1 MWRKEEEKLKS
12 PSENSTGSPNPTPG
26 VGPMTINPKEAFGG
40 TQTTSKAVAC
50 VSQGIK
56 IKGELSGTE
65 DLFIDGKVE
74 GKISLENSVV
84 TVGPNAIVKA
94 DITAREVVVR
104 GRVEGKLLG
113 SERIQIWHTAR
124 INGDMKSER
133 ISIEEGSE
141 LHGHMEAGK
150 LTSSVAEALDSGSS
164 RKTEAKTKE
173 SAVGE
178 GKASS
183 GAAVAGAD

>member
-1 MWRKEEEKLKS
+1 
-12 PSENSTGSPNPTPG
+12 
-26 VGPMTINPKEAFGG
+26 MTNNPKDAFGG
-40 TQTTSKAVAC
+40 TQNSTKAVAC

-65 DLFIDGKVE
+65 DLFIDGHVE

-94 DITAREVVVR
+94 DISAREVVVR
-104 GRVEGKLLG
+104 GRVEGKVHG
-113 SERIQIWHTAR
+113 SERIEIWHTAR
-124 INGDMKSER
+124 ITGDMKSAR
-133 ISIEEGSE
+133 VGIEEGSE
-141 LHGHMEAGK
+141 LHGKMEAGK
-150 LTSSVAEALDSGSS
+150 MNSTTAEALGTLGS
-164 RKTEAKTKE
+164 RKSEIKSMETTSE
-173 SAVGE
+173 E

>member
-1 MWRKEEEKLKS
+1 M
-12 PSENSTGSPNPTPG
+12 
-26 VGPMTINPKEAFGG
+26 MNPKDAFGG
-40 TQTTSKAVAC
+40 SQSSLKAVAC

-65 DLFIDGKVE
+65 DLFIDGNVE
-74 GKISLENSVV
+74 GKVSLGNSVV
-84 TVGPNAIVKA
+84 TVGPNAVVKA

-104 GRVEGKLLG
+104 GRVEGKLYG

-124 INGDMKSER
+124 IHGDMKSER
-133 ISIEEGSE
+133 IAIEEGSE

-150 LTSSVAEALDSGSS
+150 ASSSAAELLGSGSPKKS
-164 RKTEAKTKE
+164 ELQPKE
-173 SAVGE
+173 TTSGE

-183 GAAVAGAD
+183 GAVVAGAD

>member
-1 MWRKEEEKLKS
+1 MTN
-12 PSENSTGSPNPTPG
+12 NS
-26 VGPMTINPKEAFGG
+26 KDAFGG
-40 TQTTSKAVAC
+40 TQSASKAVAC
-50 VSQGIK
+50 VSQGIR

-65 DLFIDGKVE
+65 DLFIDGQVE

-84 TVGPNAIVKA
+84 TVGPNAVVKA

-104 GRVEGKLLG
+104 GRVEGKLHG
-113 SERIQIWHTAR
+113 SERIEIWHTAR

-133 ISIEEGSE
+133 VAIEEGSE
-141 LHGHMEAGK
+141 LHGKMEAGRM
-150 LTSSVAEALDSGSS
+150 SSAAPEALGSEGS
-164 RKTEAKTKE
+164 RKSEAKPKE
-173 SAVGE
+173 AISGE

>member
-1 MWRKEEEKLKS
+1 
-12 PSENSTGSPNPTPG
+12 
-26 VGPMTINPKEAFGG
+26 MTNNQKDAFGG
-40 TQTTSKAVAC
+40 SQSSSKAVAC

-65 DLFIDGKVE
+65 DLFIDGSVE
-74 GKISLENSVV
+74 GKVSLGNSMV
-84 TVGPNAIVKA
+84 TVGPNAVVKA

-104 GRVEGKLLG
+104 GRVEGKLYG

-133 ISIEEGSE
+133 VAIEEGSE

-150 LTSSVAEALDSGSS
+150 ASSAAELLGSGSLKRAES
-164 RKTEAKTKE
+164 QPKE
-173 SAVGE
+173 TVSDE

-183 GAAVAGAD
+183 GAVVAGAD

>member
-1 MWRKEEEKLKS
+1 
-12 PSENSTGSPNPTPG
+12 
-26 VGPMTINPKEAFGG
+26 MTNNPKDALGG
-40 TQTTSKAVAC
+40 TPNASKAVGC

-56 IKGELSGTE
+56 IKGELTGTE
-65 DLFIDGKVE
+65 DLFIDGNVE
-74 GKISLENSVV
+74 GKISLDNSVV
-84 TVGPNAIVKA
+84 TVGPNATVKA

-104 GRVEGKLLG
+104 GRVEGKLHG
-113 SERIQIWHTAR
+113 SERIQIWHTAK

-141 LHGHMEAGK
+141 LHGQMEAGK
-150 LTSSVAEALDSGSS
+150 LSSSAEAFVTGSKKPESKVKEASSG
-164 RKTEAKTKE
+164 
-173 SAVGE
+173 G

>member
-1 MWRKEEEKLKS
+1 MWRKEDPQS
-12 PSENSTGSPNPTPG
+12 PSENFAKPSNPTPG
-26 VGPMTINPKEAFGG
+26 AGPMTNNPKDAFGG
-40 TQTTSKAVAC
+40 TQNPSKSVGC

-56 IKGELSGTE
+56 IRGELTGTE
-65 DLFIDGKVE
+65 DLFIDGNVE
-74 GKISLENSVV
+74 GKISLNNSIV
-84 TVGPNAIVKA
+84 TVGPNAVVKA

-104 GRVEGKLLG
+104 GRVEGKLYG
-113 SERIQIWHTAR
+113 SERIQIWNTAK

-141 LHGHMEAGK
+141 LHGQMEAGK
-150 LTSSVAEALDSGSS
+150 LSSAAAEAFVTGPTKKSDSKVKETSS
-164 RKTEAKTKE
+164 
-173 SAVGE
+173 GE